1 MTFHVR
7 LVSPPDHFAPM
18 PSTPPSFYILLII
31 AGLIGAVSILTNSQ
45 ILVVG
50 AMVVGPGYGR
60 SRR

>member
-31 AGLIGAVSILTNSQ
+31 AGLIGAVSILTTS
-45 ILVVG
+45 
-50 AMVVGPGYGR
+50 
-60 SRR
+60 